1 MSWETRTKFF
11 FIKHCI
17 FQNCYVSLRH
27 KDCKMIERFV
37 RYIQTEK
44 RYSMHTVNAYKRDLM
59 QFAEYALQKYDIDS
73 LLSIETPIIRSYVI
87 ELKEEGL
94 ENRSINRKVS
104 TLRSFY
110 SFLLREKEI
119 KVTPMTGIKSLK
131 QPIELAKF
139 VPEHDIN
146 KVSFEAN
153 DDFFLRRKEVVFEI
167 LYQTGVRQA
176 ELRTIKD
183 EDVDSASKIIKV
195 LGKRNKERIIPIG
208 DGLLEIID
216 KYKKTRDDLFVE
228 RTNTLLIVDNKGN
241 QASSKFIYDMIH
253 KMLSEVT
260 TIEQKSPHVLRH
272 TFATHLLN
280 RGADIRAIQKLL
292 GHSSLSSTQVYTHNT
307 IEKLKDVY
315 QKAHPY
321 GDK

>member
-1 MSWETRTKFF
+1 
-11 FIKHCI
+11 
-17 FQNCYVSLRH
+17 
-27 KDCKMIERFV
+27 MIERYI

-44 RYSMHTVNAYKRDLM
+44 RYSQHTVDAYRRDLV
-59 QFAEYALQKYDIDS
+59 QFSEYVFHKYDIDN

-87 ELKEEGL
+87 DLKEEGM

-119 KVTPMTGIKSLK
+119 KVTPMIGVKSLK
-131 QPIELAKF
+131 QPKDLAKF
-139 VPEHDIN
+139 VPEYDIN
-146 KVSFEAN
+146 KVSFVEN
-153 DDFFLRRKEVVFEI
+153 DDFVHRRNEVVFEI
-167 LYQTGVRQA
+167 LYQTGIRQA
-176 ELRTIKD
+176 ELRAIKD
-183 EDVDSASKIIKV
+183 EDVDVISKSIKV
-195 LGKRNKERIIPIG
+195 IGKRNKERIIPVG
-208 DGLLEIID
+208 NDLLEKID
-216 KYKKTRDDLFVE
+216 KYKTVRDDSFTE
-228 RTNTLLIVDNKGN
+228 RDNTLLIVDNKGR
-241 QASSKFIYDMIH
+241 QASPKFIYDLIH
-253 KMLSEVT
+253 TILQGVT